1 MFYLYVFELGVKDYY
16 YYWLSVS
23 LVSSNGDFL
32 FLVQKYMD
40 EICDMDCDIL
50 VYIDYDYY
58 GIQEE
63 VIVCSDEVDE
73 DLFVFDENIYDW
85 CVGR

>member
-1 MFYLYVFELGVKDYY
+1 
-16 YYWLSVS
+16 
-23 LVSSNGDFL
+23 
-32 FLVQKYMD
+32 MD
-40 EICDMDCDIL
+40 EICDMVCDIL

-73 DLFVFDENIYDW
+73 DLFVFYENIYDW